1 MLVTIP
7 VLKTWIS
14 LLTMSNWPRSTIACA
29 WRASRKMPFRNRYKK
44 KIKLFRYL

>member
-29 WRASRKMPFRNRYKK
+29 WRASANAVREQVQDEDQAVQVFE
-44 KIKLFRYL
+44 